1 MLTPEESAF
10 WTMLGTW
17 FTGAATFGAV
27 VTSLFI
33 ALRKPKSKLKIIVGE
48 RDIITTGQLGS
59 VEHGISIQITNQ
71 SLQTTVVE
79 KVAWRVKRNHWLLQQ
94 FGDLLSE
101 KLPKKIEFGEG
112 CNLWIK
118 TNLWGH
124 APLEDGN
131 WFADIAKLLIESN
144 VSPKQFSCYVITS
157 TGQKFRVKP
166 EKNIIERL
174 QREIQLQK
182 NPNA

>member
-1 MLTPEESAF
+1 MLTPEESAY

-33 ALRKPKSKLKIIVGE
+33 ALRKPKSKLRIIVGE
-48 RDIITTGQLGS
+48 RDIITTGQPG
-59 VEHGISIQITNQ
+59 VDEHGILIQITNQ

-79 KVAWRVKRNHWLLQQ
+79 KVAWKIKRECWLLQQ
-94 FGDLLSE
+94 FGDRSSE
-101 KLPKKIEFGEG
+101 SLPKKIEYGEG

-118 TNLWGH
+118 TNLWGD
-124 APLEDGN
+124 APLEDSN
-131 WFADIAKLLIESN
+131 WYAETALRLIEFN
-144 VSPKQFSCYVITS
+144 VSPKKLTCYVITS

-166 EKNIIERL
+166 ENNIIERL
-174 QREIQLQK
+174 QKEILLQK
-182 NPNA
+182 KH

>member
-1 MLTPEESAF
+1 MLTPEESAY

-17 FTGAATFGAV
+17 FTGTATFGAV

-33 ALRKPKSKLKIIVGE
+33 ALRKPKSKLKVIVGE
-48 RDIITTGQLGS
+48 RDIIAIGHPDS
-59 VEHGISIQITNQ
+59 VEHGVSIQITNQ

-79 KVAWRVKRNHWLLQQ
+79 KVVWKVKRKHWLFQQ
-94 FGDLLSE
+94 FGDPLSE

-112 CNLWIK
+112 CDLWIK

-131 WFADIAKLLIESN
+131 WYADIAQLLIKSN
-144 VSPKQFSCYVITS
+144 VSPNRLTCYIITS

-174 QREIQLQK
+174 QREIHLQK
-182 NPNA
+182 NANP